1 MTRNLTPMVRVL
13 DAISNN
19 DNQFEPLD
27 FLIGRMEKVLRKED
41 YLSMLTPNQSA
52 RLLKTFAQASHHL
65 VQDMP
70 ILDSLTKSLQKNI
83 DTLRENDV
91 ISILK
96 AFHYI
101 GRDVRFSQ
109 RLLQDLNSTVVATA
123 IENKDQVSMSFL
135 LNYLHQFFLITQRSG
150 QNANRELSKE
160 QHIQMVQLL

>member
-65 VQDMP
+65 V
-70 ILDSLTKSLQKNI
+70 
-83 DTLRENDV
+83 
-91 ISILK
+91 
-96 AFHYI
+96 
-101 GRDVRFSQ
+101 
-109 RLLQDLNSTVVATA
+109 
-123 IENKDQVSMSFL
+123 
-135 LNYLHQFFLITQRSG
+135 
-150 QNANRELSKE
+150 
-160 QHIQMVQLL
+160 

>member
-1 MTRNLTPMVRVL
+1 MTRNLSPMVRVL

-70 ILDSLTKSLQKNI
+70 ILESLTKSL
-83 DTLRENDV
+83 
-91 ISILK
+91 
-96 AFHYI
+96 
-101 GRDVRFSQ
+101 
-109 RLLQDLNSTVVATA
+109 
-123 IENKDQVSMSFL
+123 
-135 LNYLHQFFLITQRSG
+135 
-150 QNANRELSKE
+150 
-160 QHIQMVQLL
+160 